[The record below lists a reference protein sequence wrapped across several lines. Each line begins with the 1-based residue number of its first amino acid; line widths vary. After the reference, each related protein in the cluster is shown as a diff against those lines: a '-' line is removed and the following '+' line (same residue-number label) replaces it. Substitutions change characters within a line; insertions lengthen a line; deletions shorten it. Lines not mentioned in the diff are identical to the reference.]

1 MFEILD
7 KLMVSF
13 GQDTLDSL
21 YYSVSVRKTKKRYLP
36 PSLPPSLSLPS
47 CLLSSLALS

>member
-21 YYSVSVRKTKKRYLP
+21 YYSVTVRETKKRYVVLGLP
-36 PSLPPSLSLPS
+36 LSLSPSLSPGLPRIS
-47 CLLSSLALS
+47 

>member
-1 MFEILD
+1 MFEVLD

-21 YYSVSVRKTKKRYLP
+21 YYSVSAPAIRKR
-36 PSLPPSLSLPS
+36 
-47 CLLSSLALS
+47 